1 MTRSPLVRPT
11 RSRSRPSVW
20 HRGAGVAVA
29 AIVVSLA
36 LVAQTSITSE
46 AAWNDREWDQ
56 AAVGTVSCASPNG
69 AFASRGEGR
78 VLSGSLLGINL
89 DTLAAASGVRVTNNG
104 TRAVYAP
111 VGAVPAAPP
120 TTEAWADPLNV
131 TALSAVNVNLGNGIL
146 KLPLDTSTGAVG
158 QFGQAQTTGN
168 AAGAGGY
175 VTESGGIGLAPATG
189 YPNLATLSLSQLVN
203 SISPSTAAL
212 LGNVSDVSL
221 TVGAVTGRATMNGCT
236 SAWASNAV
244 TGVTREY
251 LASSLRTEIS
261 SPTVGGLLTGV
272 TGAVQSL
279 KTTVSGLPTNTGVLN
294 QIKSGTETLVN
305 GVLSAASGLGVRL
318 GSVTIR
324 SLQVNTLNTSALD
337 ALLTQPFGDPGG
349 ILTVHPTGGTVSI
362 DTAALLAT
370 AYPGTYGSG
379 LNALPPNTNLLSDP
393 TVLAALTSALTTA
406 LNSWIAHVDT
416 VLNDTINSIS
426 VSVGIDVILQLQVC
440 VLVCTY
446 VPLIKIISTTSGT
459 LTALTTSTSLEVLG
473 LGLLTP
479 LLDAL
484 VGNVVSALVSGLS
497 GVVKTGVD
505 VAANTFRS
513 LQTAVTNLSTLTSA
527 LLNTVSQAYN
537 VIYGPGIVSVMLNVQ
552 NDPVSGMP
560 EPPDLASLPTGRYE
574 VSAIRVGVLEAVG
587 GGARLYLGRG
597 AVGPG
602 CSHAEIA
609 AGGCSGY

>member
-1 MTRSPLVRPT
+1 MTRPPVGRPT
-11 RSRSRPSVW
+11 RSRFRPSAW
-20 HRGAGVAVA
+20 RRGAGVGVA
-29 AIVVSLA
+29 SILVSIA

-46 AAWNDREWDQ
+46 AAWNDREWDHAQ
-56 AAVGTVSCASPNG
+56 LGTVSCAASNG

-78 VLSGSLLGINL
+78 VLSGSLFEINL

-111 VGAVPAAPP
+111 NGATPAAPP
-120 TTEAWADPLNV
+120 ATEAWADPLNV
-131 TALSAVNVNLGNGIL
+131 TALSAVNINLGNGIL

-158 QFGQAQTTGN
+158 QFGQAQTAGN

-175 VTESGGIGLAPATG
+175 VTESGGIGLAPTTG
-189 YPNLATLSLSQLVN
+189 YPNLATLSLSELVK
-203 SISPSTAAL
+203 SISPSTGTL
-212 LGNVSDVSL
+212 LGDVTDVSL
-221 TVGAVTGRATMNGCT
+221 TVGAVTGRAAMNGCA

-251 LASSLRTEIS
+251 LASSLRTDIT

-272 TGAVQSL
+272 TSAVQSL
-279 KTTVSGLPTNTGVLN
+279 KTTVTGLPTNTGVLN

-305 GVLSAASGLGVRL
+305 GVLSATSGLGVRL

-324 SLQVNTLNTSALD
+324 SLQVNPVNTSALD
-337 ALLTQPFGDPGG
+337 TLLTQPFGDSGG

-362 DTAALLAT
+362 NTAALLAT
-370 AYPGTYGSG
+370 AYPGTYGNG

-393 TVLAALTSALTTA
+393 TVLVALTSALTTA

-416 VLNDTINSIS
+416 VLNDTVNSIS
-426 VSVGIDVILQLQVC
+426 VNVGMDIILQLQVC
-440 VLVCTY
+440 LGVCAY
-446 VPLIKIISTTSGT
+446 VPLIKIITTTSGT

-479 LLDAL
+479 VLDAL
-484 VGNVVSALVSGLS
+484 VGNVVSALVSGLG
-497 GVVKTGVD
+497 GVVKTGVG
-505 VAANTFRS
+505 VATNVFRT
-513 LQTAVTNLSTLTSA
+513 LQTSVTNLSTLTST
-527 LLNTVSQAYN
+527 LLSTVSNAYN
-537 VIYGPGIVSVMLNVQ
+537 IIYGPGIVSVMLNVQ
-552 NDPVSGMP
+552 NDPVGGSP
-560 EPPDLASLPTGRYE
+560 EPPDLASLPAGRFE
-574 VSAIRVGVLEAVG
+574 VSAIRVGALEGVG